1 MDKMKKTIEKQED
14 QIGQELVHFGPEDN
28 DRRVITMLENKKN
41 KQKFIEAEL
50 TNQINNKKQQ
60 LGEFKKEQTLVDA
73 QTMNTIGEQLSKEKE
88 ASKAKTNNQ
97 QALYRAEWELQKI
110 EAQNRKKVDDII
122 TGGVY

>member
-28 DRRVITMLENKKN
+28 DRRVRMMLENKKN

-73 QTMNTIGEQLSKEKE
+73 QTMNTIGEQLNKEKE